1 MKQVSSV
8 LVLIGGLIAGYFA
21 YPTLNQ
27 PTKSLN
33 YEQLVKQI
41 SNSLKSRSDNQHDEL
56 LMHEVLEQNS
66 RLNLQYEGQKQALEI
81 ERELRETVILK
92 ATLETLKTPEA
103 KQALLNLTMRQTE

>member
-1 MKQVSSV
+1 MVILFFILLLFFFKKYEYNYFNKGEKMTQVSSV

-21 YPTLNQ
+21 YPTLNP

-81 ERELRETVILK
+81 ERELRE
-92 ATLETLKTPEA
+92 
-103 KQALLNLTMRQTE
+103 